1 MGQHFILGLFLFI
14 TLHGLLLRR
23 SITTCSRR
31 GADENCNI
39 RNCISTE
46 TLYTWT
52 LFYLLLCTDFLLF
65 TYFLLLEILDFL
77 SIIIIVFLH
86 CTCTLGDQ
94 LKFRCSLNPFCV
106 TMTNK
111 TLFYTLFYSRGSQR
125 LLAQVIPVN

>member
-52 LFYLLLCTDFLLF
+52 LFYLLLGTDF
-65 TYFLLLEILDFL
+65 YFLLIFFLLLKILDFL

-86 CTCTLGDQ
+86 CTCTLWDQ

-111 TLFYTLFYSRGSQR
+111 TLFFYLFYSI
-125 LLAQVIPVN
+125 LLFEN